1 MRAMVGALVM
11 VGTLG
16 MPGCEVTV
24 AGPVVSPGSQQPP
37 THPLALLVLLRAG
50 GASRRRERERER
62 EAWRTGVKHEPMH
75 EAPSKW

>member
-1 MRAMVGALVM
+1 MRAAVGILVVGVLVGALV
-11 VGTLG
+11 VATTLG

-37 THPLALLVLLRAG
+37 AHPLALLG
-50 GASRRRERERER
+50 GREGERG
-62 EAWRTGVKHEPMH
+62 AWRTGVKHEPMH